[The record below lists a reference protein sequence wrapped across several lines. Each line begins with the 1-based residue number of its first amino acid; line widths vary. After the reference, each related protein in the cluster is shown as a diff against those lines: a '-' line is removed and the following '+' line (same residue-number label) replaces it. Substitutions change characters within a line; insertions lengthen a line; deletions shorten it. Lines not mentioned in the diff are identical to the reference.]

1 MKDSRIGEA
10 LWKEWTG
17 NGYDTIEKDS
27 ITFFTNSYIDITV
40 DVVRRALASAIQR
53 DGITSSLR
61 EAFEL
66 LDRAHIRFGYAGIV
80 DGDREYT
87 KCSPYGE
94 THKGDIVE
102 KVIPVT
108 FVEIRQ
114 WQ

>member
-53 DGITSSLR
+53 DGIT
-61 EAFEL
+61 
-66 LDRAHIRFGYAGIV
+66 
-80 DGDREYT
+80 
-87 KCSPYGE
+87 
-94 THKGDIVE
+94 
-102 KVIPVT
+102 
-108 FVEIRQ
+108 
-114 WQ
+114 